1 MTNREKYKFDDFT
14 FTNYR
19 KLIQLAKAQGFEF
32 ILHKDDFKA
41 ERKDIIWRHDVEFEP
56 DLALKMAQI
65 EHEEGVQATYFFQLH
80 SGIPTSRTHAPTKNH
95 SSMEKGIQETRADS
109 NADKPG

>member
-32 ILHKDDFKA
+32 ILHKDEFKA

-65 EHEEGVQATYFFQLH
+65 EHEEGVQANYLLHLH
-80 SGIPTSRTHAPTKNH
+80 SGKYNLFDQHYNKVLHDIEEMGHHCGLNND
-95 SSMEKGIQETRADS
+95 SS
-109 NADKPG
+109 